1 QLAQWQQAGYDYQ
14 LSINLTAYH
23 LSTSDFFDWLKLQIK
38 QFPKLDTRRFQI
50 EILESNSL
58 SDLSLISNVVEFCKS
73 EFGITTA
80 LDDFGTG
87 YSSLTHIR
95 VLPVD
100 VVKVDQSFVRR
111 MLTEPEDCK
120 IVEGVIALAQSF
132 NIQVIAEGVESIAHG
147 EVLLAMGCNQAQG
160 Y

>member
-1 QLAQWQQAGYDYQ
+1 
-14 LSINLTAYH
+14 
-23 LSTSDFFDWLKLQIK
+23 
-38 QFPKLDTRRFQI
+38 
-50 EILESNSL
+50 
-58 SDLSLISNVVEFCKS
+58 
-73 EFGITTA
+73 
-80 LDDFGTG
+80 DDFGTG

-100 VVKVDQSFVRR
+100 VVKVDQTFVRR
-111 MLTEPEDCK
+111 MLSEPEDCK

-160 Y
+160 YALAKPLPIDQLMK